1 MILLLMNNISILCTV
16 TQVGCAIKWHTW
28 SVLDTNIICC
38 FQLLPAGNV
47 EKHLENGS
55 SVFQQSVPSQSG
67 IQQSPNIFHL
77 AIDHKRYVPGSI
89 MVQIIFFK

>member
-1 MILLLMNNISILCTV
+1 MILLLMNNISVLSTV
-16 TQVGCAIKWHTW
+16 TQVGLAIKWHSW
-28 SVLDTNIICC
+28 SVLDTNRICC

-47 EKHLENGS
+47 GKHFENCS
-55 SVFQQSVPSQSG
+55 SGIQQSVPSQSA

-77 AIDHKRYVPGSI
+77 TIDHKRYVPGSI